1 MPNKIV
7 KGLKLNGRDGV
18 TERHNSNWGERKSNQ
33 LGDANFMEH
42 QLRRVF
48 YDTFLRKQNSKAVPS
63 WLGASGRVALCSDEM
78 PPLPFSLPQLQQHW
92 GQALMGWHLLYACP
106 RSHWGNEA
114 VSVCCSGRLWV
125 PFITVK
131 AQKHTEKGGLKG
143 VGGALLSNL
152 SRFGLYDHGPHVA
165 STPPWTHTS
174 PSLPFGHR
182 QPLYRLTPA
191 AKICVCAAN
200 GGPGRAP
207 N

>member
-7 KGLKLNGRDGV
+7 KGLKVNGRDGV
-18 TERHNSNWGERKSNQ
+18 LQRHNSIWEERKSNQ

-48 YDTFLRKQNSKAVPS
+48 LWHFFEKRKQQSCSFSVGGPLVKRP
-63 WLGASGRVALCSDEM
+63 LCTGEM
-78 PPLPFSLPQLQQHW
+78 PPFSLPQPQQHW
-92 GQALMGWHLLYACP
+92 AQALMGWHLLYACP
-106 RSHWGNEA
+106 RPHWGNEA
-114 VSVCCSGRLWV
+114 VSVCCSGRLCV
-125 PFITVK
+125 PFITVTE
-131 AQKHTEKGGLKG
+131 QRHTKREGLGGG
-143 VGGALLSNL
+143 SAVQSVLLW
-152 SRFGLYDHGPHVA
+152 LYDNGPHVA